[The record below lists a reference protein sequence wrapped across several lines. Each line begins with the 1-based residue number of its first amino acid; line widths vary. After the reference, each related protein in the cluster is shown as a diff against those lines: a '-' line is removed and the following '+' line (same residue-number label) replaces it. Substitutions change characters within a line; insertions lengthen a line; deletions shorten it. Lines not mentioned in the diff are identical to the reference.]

1 MGYELRN
8 NGRSIG
14 TFDRQEDALDRVRV
28 MMKRDPD
35 CEPEVLDTRMG
46 RAFEPA
52 ASISWRDELASK
64 IGY

>member
-8 NGRSIG
+8 YGRSLG
-14 TFDRQEDALDRVRV
+14 KFDRQEDALAQVRV

-35 CEPEVLDTRMG
+35 CEPEVLDTHMG

-52 ASISWRDELASK
+52 ASISWREELASK

>member
-8 NGRSIG
+8 DGRRLG
-14 TFDRQEDALDRVRV
+14 TFDRPEDALARVRV
-28 MMKRDPD
+28 MIKSDPD
-35 CEPEVLDTRMG
+35 CEPEVLDTHIG

>member
-1 MGYELRN
+1 
-8 NGRSIG
+8 
-14 TFDRQEDALDRVRV
+14 

-35 CEPEVLDTRMG
+35 CEPEVLETHMR

-52 ASISWRDELASK
+52 ASISWREELASK

>member
-8 NGRSIG
+8 NGRCLG
-14 TFDRQEDALDRVRV
+14 TFDRQEDVLARVRV

-35 CEPEVLDTRMG
+35 CEPEVLDTHMG

-52 ASISWRDELASK
+52 ASISWREELASK
-64 IGY
+64 LGY

>member
-8 NGRSIG
+8 NGRRLG
-14 TFDRQEDALDRVRV
+14 TFDRPEDALAQVRV

-35 CEPEVLDTRMG
+35 CEPEVLDAHTG

-52 ASISWRDELASK
+52 ASINWRDELANT
-64 IGY
+64 IVF